1 MHKISTYIA
10 LTFCFLLPTLAIGQ
24 DSKDDQKTGPSYSVD
39 LSDALNHYITVTMT
53 GEATGD
59 TTEVMMAVWTPG
71 SYLVREYAKHVDQ
84 IQATTASGRGRPL
97 AMEKT
102 KKNRWTI
109 DTSKAKTFRV
119 TYRLYCNEQSV
130 RTNWVGQSYGVLN
143 GAPTFLTIPEQM
155 DREHTVQLKLPEN
168 WRRSAT
174 ALDEGEEPHQYIAGN
189 YDELVDSPIVAGNIN
204 LYPFT
209 VDGVDHTLVNVNEA
223 GIWDG
228 QKAAKDLQKI
238 VAAHVDLWGEIP
250 YERYMFINVI
260 CDSGGGLEHDNCC
273 LMMTRRWAF
282 RSEGAYIGWLS
293 LASHEFFHT
302 WNIRRVRPKSLVNY
316 DYENEVYT
324 PSLWVAEGVT
334 SYYEDLLLVRCGL
347 MSKDQF
353 LGMLGQKVSR
363 VQSKPGRKVQSL
375 RDSSHDA
382 WIKFYRPEAN
392 SDDTTVSYYAKGSI
406 AAFLLDAEIRSRTNG
421 KNSLDDVL
429 RILYQKYANPVGYLP
444 SDFRKVCDEVAG
456 SDLSDW
462 FARTIDSTDELQWQA
477 LANWY
482 GFQIGDIV
490 PLKPGEQPRDPR
502 EQRQGRTRW
511 IGIGTPGSPASKAG
525 IADTDEIIAVDGLR
539 LNSSIESRIQE
550 FEIGDAVTLL
560 ISRNDKIIELAVT
573 INSRKLEPNWG
584 LSLYRRRTDEQ
595 TEHVLQW
602 LTETKK
608 ADSKI
613 AEKEKAE
620 KEKLAAKEKAEAELA
635 AKKKAEAE
643 RAADKAEAE
652 AMAKKEKAAAA
663 KEKKAAAAKAEK
675 LKKEKAA
682 ADREAKEKRMA
693 AKKAAEAKAAE
704 GKALAEQAAK
714 EKAAKAEAEKQKRA
728 KRNKDNENQNEDE
741 DENENE
747 NAGGDDDDSDLTEAQ
762 QERVDAMVA
771 RVLSRY
777 DSNENGKLD
786 KKEINAL
793 EGRVD
798 FINRADIDS
807 DGVITATEL
816 NKTIAD
822 SMRGFR
828 SR

>member
-10 LTFCFLLPTLAIGQ
+10 LTFCFFLPTLAFGQ
-24 DSKDDQKTGPSYSVD
+24 DSEDVQKTGPSYSVD
-39 LSDALNHYITVTMT
+39 LSDALNHYITVTMI

-59 TTEVMMAVWTPG
+59 ETEVMMAVWTPG
-71 SYLVREYAKHVDQ
+71 SYLVREYAKHIDQ

-97 AMEKT
+97 AIEKT

-155 DREHTVQLKLPEN
+155 DRKHTVQLKLPEN

-174 ALDEGEEPHQYIAGN
+174 ALEDGEEPHQYIAGN
-189 YDELVDSPIVAGNIN
+189 YDELVDNPIVAGNIN

-209 VDGVDHTLVNVNEA
+209 VDGVEHTLVNVNEA

-238 VAAHVDLWGEIP
+238 AAAHVNLWGEIP

-273 LMMTRRWAF
+273 LIMTRRWAF
-282 RSEGAYIGWLS
+282 RSEGAYVGWLS

-353 LGMLGQKVSR
+353 MGMLSQKVSR

-392 SDDTTVSYYAKGSI
+392 SDETTVSYYAKGSI

-444 SDFRKVCDEVAG
+444 SDFRKICDEVAG

-462 FARTIDSTDELQWQA
+462 FAGTIDSTNELEWQT

-482 GFQIGDIV
+482 GLQIGDIA

-502 EQRQGRTRW
+502 EQRQSRTRW

-525 IADTDEIIAVDGLR
+525 LADTDEILAVNGLR
-539 LNSSIESRIQE
+539 LSSSIESRIQQ
-550 FEIGDAVTLL
+550 FEVGDAITLL
-560 ISRNDKIIELAVT
+560 ISREDKISELAVT
-573 INSRKLEPNWG
+573 ISSRKLDPNWG
-584 LSLYRRRTDEQ
+584 LSLYRRQTDEQ
-595 TEHVLQW
+595 KKNLSKW
-602 LTETKK
+602 LTETKQIELK
-608 ADSKI
+608 VAGKG
-613 AEKEKAE
+613 KAE
-620 KEKLAAKEKAEAELA
+620 TEKPTDGQMAEAEQKRAEQAEKLKREKEA
-635 AKKKAEAE
+635 ANRK
-643 RAADKAEAE
+643 D
-652 AMAKKEKAAAA
+652 KEKRMAEQKEAAA
-663 KEKKAAAAKAEK
+663 KAAAAKAAAD
-675 LKKEKAA
+675 KAA
-682 ADREAKEKRMA
+682 AD
-693 AKKAAEAKAAE
+693 KAAADKAAAN
-704 GKALAEQAAK
+704 KAAADKAAAK
-714 EKAAKAEAEKQKRA
+714 EKAARPKR
-728 KRNKDNENQNEDE
+728 EQQG
-741 DENENE
+741 NE
-747 NAGGDDDDSDLTEAQ
+747 NAGGDDENRDLTESQ
-762 QERVDAMVA
+762 RERVDAMVQ

-786 KKEINAL
+786 KREIRAL

-798 FINRADIDS
+798 FINRADLDS
-807 DGVITATEL
+807 NGVITATEL

-822 SMRGFR
+822 SMRSFR
-828 SR
+828 NR